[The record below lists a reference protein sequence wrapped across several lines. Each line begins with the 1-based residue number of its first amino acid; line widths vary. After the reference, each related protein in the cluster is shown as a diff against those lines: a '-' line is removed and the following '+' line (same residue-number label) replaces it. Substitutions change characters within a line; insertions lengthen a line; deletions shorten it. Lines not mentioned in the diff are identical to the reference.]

1 MSMVF
6 KLMVTISIYESLSRS
21 LMAYAACALRRHGLR
36 SLFSAFD
43 RVCYADGI
51 MPYEQPLRR
60 WVVVSTSLA
69 FVITTCGISL
79 EVYGVYGSQDAQQL
93 LQIHKYQGQQRLLL
107 WSPYAVEQTITFS
120 SCGFFLSFFFSSPNL
135 SVRTLDVYHTS
146 THGVALVRI

>member
-1 MSMVF
+1 MTMVF

-21 LMAYAACALRRHGLR
+21 LMAYATCVLRRHGLR

-43 RVCYADGI
+43 RICYADGI

-93 LQIHKYQGQQRLLL
+93 FQIHKYQGQQRLLFMVAL
-107 WSPYAVEQTITFS
+107 CNRADYFHPVVSFYL
-120 SCGFFLSFFFSSPNL
+120 LSFPRLISAAA
-135 SVRTLDVYHTS
+135 HWMS
-146 THGVALVRI
+146 TILRHMVWP